1 MLPIRWRPYRE
12 FRHLDQLVDRVMQRP
27 FHQSY
32 WSWPSLWDGR
42 IRPALD
48 VYETDEELVVKAT
61 VPGLKAGGL
70 DVTISQDALVI
81 KGDAEEED
89 EEKEEHYLLR
99 ERRSGAFHRAV
110 ALPEGLDTEKGEA
123 TFEDGV
129 LTVTFP
135 KTERAKT
142 REIKVQ
148 VKEASKA
155 KRG

>member
-1 MLPIRWRPYRE
+1 MLPIRWEPHRE
-12 FRHLDQLVDRVMQRP
+12 FRHFNRLMDRVALRP
-27 FHQSY
+27 YGPFR
-32 WSWPSLWDGR
+32 SWPSLWDGR

-61 VPGLKAGGL
+61 VPGIKAGDL
-70 DVTISQDALVI
+70 DVTITQDALVI
-81 KGDAEEED
+81 KGGVEEEHGEG
-89 EEKEEHYLLR
+89 EERYLLR
-99 ERRSGAFHRAV
+99 ESRSGAFHRAV
-110 ALPEGLDTEKGEA
+110 ALPEGLDTERGEA
-123 TFEDGV
+123 VFEDGI

-148 VKEASKA
+148 VKEAPKA